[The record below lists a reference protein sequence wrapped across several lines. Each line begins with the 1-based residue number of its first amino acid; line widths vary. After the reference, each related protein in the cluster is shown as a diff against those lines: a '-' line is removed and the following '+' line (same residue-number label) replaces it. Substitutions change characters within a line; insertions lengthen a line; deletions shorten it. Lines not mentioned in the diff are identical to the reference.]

1 MDFFKIFENYC
12 PLKSVYEN
20 KKQLI
25 CFPYVAHGE
34 PLAVYFDKESKKYR
48 EVFFFEDNTI
58 QQDIK
63 HSKRVYGEN
72 MKVSDSDDLQD
83 EYEEEALEEEYR
95 QTIDEYI
102 AFFGEDPHIGDCTDL
117 CPRPIPKLIEAMKR
131 AIKRGSKLR
140 HIEIYGRGGGWGY
153 RNHIMDLDRYKVLET
168 ENYLYWYYPPICE
181 GDCAKILQRNKSTK
195 EEKWVRE
202 IDVRNDLSKA
212 TVIGTFDP
220 EDPSVMKIKVKRS
233 KK

>member
-1 MDFFKIFENYC
+1 
-12 PLKSVYEN
+12 
-20 KKQLI
+20 
-25 CFPYVAHGE
+25 
-34 PLAVYFDKESKKYR
+34 
-48 EVFFFEDNTI
+48 
-58 QQDIK
+58 
-63 HSKRVYGEN
+63 
-72 MKVSDSDDLQD
+72 
-83 EYEEEALEEEYR
+83 
-95 QTIDEYI
+95 
-102 AFFGEDPHIGDCTDL
+102 
-117 CPRPIPKLIEAMKR
+117 
-131 AIKRGSKLR
+131 
-140 HIEIYGRGGGWGY
+140 
-153 RNHIMDLDRYKVLET
+153 MDLDRYKVLET